1 MMMNF
6 KKFNESFKNTYIPK
20 KKPIRESKEAKPL
33 SEGAGA
39 GYTIEGNI
47 DDAVVRE
54 ILSVSKD
61 EDNVFTYKID
71 SFASLKDIKA
81 YSYYYGEEL
90 PEADIRVSSISL
102 VFYDEEG
109 NEDKNPA
116 VLPENL
122 EYIINHLKLKATI
135 GAGWLHHTFDGVI
148 EASNNDLDKPESDY
162 DYDVIGLHLNFEDA
176 DIIQYIDDAVTGELE
191 LSDEEEDDFVESYG
205 VMSDYLKESLERENN
220 SVFK

>member
-1 MMMNF
+1 MMLNL
-6 KKFNESFKNTYIPK
+6 KKFNESFKDAYIPK
-20 KKPIRESKEAKPL
+20 KKPIRESKEAKTL

-71 SFASLKDIKA
+71 SFASLKDIEA
-81 YSYYYGEEL
+81 YSYYYGGEL

-109 NEDKNPA
+109 NEDKNPT

-122 EYIINHLKLKATI
+122 EYIINHLKLKAMI

-148 EASNNDLDKPESDY
+148 EASIDDLDKPESDY
-162 DYDVIGLHLNFEDA
+162 EYDVMGLHIIFD
-176 DIIQYIDDAVTGELE
+176 DDSVIQYIDDAVTGELE
-191 LSDEEEDDFVESYG
+191 MGSEEEDDFVESCG
-205 VMSDYLKESLERENN
+205 AMSDYLKESLEREQIC
-220 SVFK
+220 